1 MMQPAMGKLTLF
13 TIILLLGFLAGATVP
28 ARAQNRE
35 LELEKILNPMPD
47 FDPFERTD
55 SAPRYFPDDIDK
67 RARAL
72 MIDALTNN
80 QQTLGDHVKSLQ
92 ADDSRLEEQH
102 GRISGLTEHAQD
114 LLNNTIQDRERYL
127 AAQKDA
133 LKNSSSPA
141 RKKYLEAIINR
152 DDLNQSDQLMRQSTT
167 NFWGGLANR
176 VLSSVDLVGIASGN
190 FIGAAAETT
199 VSQLYALMDR
209 DMPAEERR
217 ALARNLDHLKRF
229 PDDPRN
235 PAIVKE
241 IHSLDKKKK
250 SALVRKLLD
259 KAKEALAKHDFERA
273 LFHAE
278 MATFIDAQSKD
289 AESVRRQAQ
298 DDLQQMAAARQTA
311 LTAAIE
317 SEAAAEQQRDVS
329 RLLEALSLRDSNQ
342 IQRVAV
348 ELDRKY
354 RGKPLADVARDA
366 EAVGL
371 EIKGWH
377 EAAKKAI
384 AEIVRSSV
392 NAELKQRSAALL
404 ESPEYDL
411 LTPFYDARGERRLQ
425 SMKYVL
431 FGENFLRKNILFAAG
446 AMAAAGPGAV
456 ATLGMANAVM
466 VGTNLYQVVTN
477 NPISAQPVID
487 AGIAYVRS
495 HPNAESATEIYQVL
509 ADAYEERGLFDKAI
523 SYHQLAASPQEKIT
537 ALEEKSAKALL
548 NAAGNS
554 GSRGAREYYLTSVID
569 RHPDT
574 PAAAEATKKLAEL
587 VKQENQ
593 GLRMSKQFLLEHP
606 ELLGARGL
614 GLKASLFDGKP
625 QNMEI
630 ADRGIN
636 LVNDNEMLVY
646 YQTPWGVRSQT
657 YPLPKTVSERFF
669 VTLREKNLQVA
680 MSDVNQRAKD
690 SVGGIKN
697 LPVAIV
703 RAERERRAT
712 AGEERGEVDDT
723 TLTLIREAGSG
734 GGYPRVLDAQMLSD
748 NERDPGS
755 KYRLPPI
762 SGSLS
767 ASRFSMTGAVPAG
780 LWGNQLAIGG
790 DHKSPFVGM
799 QLPIPLLEGFIP
811 VDFMIQGRPG
821 GISLYP
827 KIRTGA
833 DTGSDPELYR

>member
-1 MMQPAMGKLTLF
+1 MMQPAIGKLTLF
-13 TIILLLGFLAGATVP
+13 TVILLLGILAVATVP

-47 FDPFERTD
+47 FDPYDRTD
-55 SAPRYFPDDIDK
+55 SAPRYFPDDIDR

-80 QQTLGDHVKSLQ
+80 QQTLGAHVKSLQ
-92 ADDSRLEEQH
+92 ADDSRLEKQH
-102 GRISGLTEHAQD
+102 GGISGLTEHAQD

-176 VLSSVDLVGIASGN
+176 VLSSVDLIGIASGN

-241 IHSLDKKKK
+241 IQSLDKKKK

-259 KAKEALAKHDFERA
+259 KANEALAKRDFERA

-278 MATFIDAQSKD
+278 MACFIDSQSKD

-298 DDLQQMAAARQTA
+298 DGVQQMAAARQPA
-311 LTAAIE
+311 LTAATE
-317 SEAAAEQQRDVS
+317 SEAAAEQQRDVG

-348 ELDRKY
+348 ELDKKY
-354 RGKPLADVARDA
+354 RGKPLADAARDA

-404 ESPEYDL
+404 QSPEYDL

-425 SMKYVL
+425 SVKYVL

-446 AMAAAGPGAV
+446 AMAAAGPGSV

-495 HPNAESATEIYQVL
+495 HPNAESAAEIYQVL

-523 SYHQLAASPQEKIT
+523 SYHQLAASPKEKIA

-548 NAAGNS
+548 NAASNS

-587 VKQENQ
+587 VKEENQ

-657 YPLPKTVSERFF
+657 YPLPKSVSERFF

-697 LPVAIV
+697 LPGAIV
-703 RAERERRAT
+703 RAERERRTT
-712 AGEERGEVDDT
+712 AGEERGELEDS

-790 DHKSPFVGM
+790 DHKSPFAAM

-833 DTGSDPELYR
+833 DTGADPELYR